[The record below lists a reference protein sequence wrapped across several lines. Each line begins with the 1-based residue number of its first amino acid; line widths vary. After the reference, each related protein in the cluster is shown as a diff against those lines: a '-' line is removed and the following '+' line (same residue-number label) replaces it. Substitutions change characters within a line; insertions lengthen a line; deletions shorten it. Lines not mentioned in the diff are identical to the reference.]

1 MSMASG
7 HEVRPFRERNQT
19 PDSVHRGSF
28 VQIATTVGVGVGGA
42 STNALRNGTPPV
54 EKEGEL
60 YRFVRERR
68 ASAVSRTGDVVN
80 KF

>member
-28 VQIATTVGVGVGGA
+28 VQIATTVGVGGA

-54 EKEGEL
+54 EKEGDL